1 MADKYGE
8 IRPCW
13 HLPICGNRIGNVF
26 PGFVL
31 LPDLEWDGWF
41 LAEWGH
47 PRDDGK
53 CNALLKFH
61 QVKINHLGIIHY
73 FGTPSKSPMNL
84 RTLPLFFVCFF
95 ILFTFTL
102 LHTIYIYIDIVA
114 LVMFTGTA
122 QVCLDP
128 SEAST
133 SCCLLMDLNPPLM
146 TWPGTGLLTSGAS
159 SNYQFG
165 GFS

>member
-8 IRPCW
+8 NKTM
-13 HLPICGNRIGNVF
+13 LAFAICGNRIGNVF

-41 LAEWGH
+41 LAERGR

-73 FGTPSKSPMNL
+73 SKSPMNL
-84 RTLPLFFVCFF
+84 LCPCF
-95 ILFTFTL
+95 
-102 LHTIYIYIDIVA
+102 
-114 LVMFTGTA
+114 
-122 QVCLDP
+122 
-128 SEAST
+128 
-133 SCCLLMDLNPPLM
+133 SCV
-146 TWPGTGLLTSGAS
+146 S
-159 SNYQFG
+159 
-165 GFS
+165 